1 MVPFNGASGCAAAP
15 VVQST
20 RFAPVTNLE
29 AARAPGLDVPPQ
41 PLAAP
46 TKRSNDGEGWL
57 AAIQRCPLV

>member
-29 AARAPGLDVPPQ
+29 AARAPGLDAPPQ

-46 TKRSNDGEGWL
+46 TK
-57 AAIQRCPLV
+57 